1 MPQFLARNMTSQLSK
16 ESIHKTDP
24 IKTVKIFCIFRQWK
38 ADEVSPV
45 LVEVDVLVDVRLNRG
60 LRDS

>member
-1 MPQFLARNMTSQLSK
+1 MTSQLSK
-16 ESIHKTDP
+16 ENIHKTDP
-24 IKTVKIFCIFRQWK
+24 IKTVKTFCIFRQWK